1 MFSEEGRI
9 IFFHIFM
16 DKHKNRFTKPAR
28 LIRYLIFL
36 KITIYNQLFFVAQLN
51 AHPSFP
57 FGTLGMHF
65 QALLTPFS
73 HIFCK
78 ITFTSV
84 KTKNKSSK
92 FAKKDG

>member
-1 MFSEEGRI
+1 
-9 IFFHIFM
+9 
-16 DKHKNRFTKPAR
+16 
-28 LIRYLIFL
+28 
-36 KITIYNQLFFVAQLN
+36 LFVVAQQN
-51 AHPSFP
+51 AHPPFP
-57 FGTLGMHF
+57 FGAFDVHF

-92 FAKKDG
+92 FAKKDGQT

>member
-1 MFSEEGRI
+1 
-9 IFFHIFM
+9 
-16 DKHKNRFTKPAR
+16 
-28 LIRYLIFL
+28 
-36 KITIYNQLFFVAQLN
+36 LFVVAQQN

-57 FGTLGMHF
+57 FGAFDVHF
-65 QALLTPFS
+65 QALFTPFS

>member
-1 MFSEEGRI
+1 
-9 IFFHIFM
+9 
-16 DKHKNRFTKPAR
+16 
-28 LIRYLIFL
+28 L
-36 KITIYNQLFFVAQLN
+36 LFIAQQN
-51 AHPSFP
+51 AHPSFS
-57 FGTLGMHF
+57 FGTLDVHF

-84 KTKNKSSK
+84 NSKNKSSK

>member
-1 MFSEEGRI
+1 
-9 IFFHIFM
+9 
-16 DKHKNRFTKPAR
+16 
-28 LIRYLIFL
+28 
-36 KITIYNQLFFVAQLN
+36 
-51 AHPSFP
+51 
-57 FGTLGMHF
+57 MHF